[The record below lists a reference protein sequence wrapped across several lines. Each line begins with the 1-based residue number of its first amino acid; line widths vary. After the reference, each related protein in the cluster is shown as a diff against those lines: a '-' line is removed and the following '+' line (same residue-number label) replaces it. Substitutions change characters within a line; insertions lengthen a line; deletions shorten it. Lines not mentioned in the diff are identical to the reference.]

1 MIKLTVNDLKLR
13 YGSVEVLKGI
23 TLELHQGEIL
33 VLLGAS
39 GSGKTT
45 LLRSIAGFERPYSG
59 TIKIGEKFAFD
70 DRQGQDVPTENRGLG
85 LVFQSYA
92 LWPHKTVDQNIR
104 YALKL
109 RKLSSEQ
116 QQERSRAALEQLG
129 LAHLRERYPHQLS
142 GGQQQRVAV
151 ARALVYDPPVILMD
165 EPLSNLDARLR
176 DEAKAWL
183 RTIIRER
190 NLSAIMVTHDQAEA
204 LAVGDKI
211 ALLAD
216 GRLEQQGA
224 PQEIYEQPRSLVTAE
239 FFGSNNRL
247 NGVVTGTENGM
258 VKVEGAGW
266 SLWGRPMEPV
276 RVGEEA
282 AVVIRSEAI
291 SLTEQRRNKLSLPL
305 SLSMFAG
312 ERWHHLFE
320 IDGRSFTAYGPKRI
334 EPGTHQLSVEAEVV
348 WVFHKPADEAGS

>member
-1 MIKLTVNDLKLR
+1 MIKLAVDDLKLR
-13 YGSVEVLKGI
+13 YGALDVLKGI
-23 TLELHQGEIL
+23 SLELNQGEIL

-45 LLRSIAGFERPYSG
+45 LLRSIAGFERPHAG
-59 TIKIGEKFAFD
+59 TITIGGRTVFD
-70 DRQGQDVPTENRGLG
+70 GGSAIEVPTEARGLG

-92 LWPHKTVDQNIR
+92 LWPHRTVDENIR

-109 RKLSSEQ
+109 RKVPAGEQ
-116 QQERSRAALEQLG
+116 KERSRLALEQLG
-129 LAHLRERYPHQLS
+129 LGHLGERYPHQLS

-183 RTIIRER
+183 RTLIRER

-204 LAVGDKI
+204 LAVADKI

-224 PQEIYEQPRSLVTAE
+224 PQDIYEKPQSRVTAE
-239 FFGSNNRL
+239 FFGSNNKLRGTVGQVDHDAVRV
-247 NGVVTGTENGM
+247 NGE
-258 VKVEGAGW
+258 GW

-276 RVGEEA
+276 TAGEEV
-282 AVVIRSEAI
+282 AVVVRTEAVAM
-291 SLTEQRRNKLSLPL
+291 SSDRHNALRLPL
-305 SLSMFAG
+305 LQSMFAG
-312 ERWHHLFE
+312 ERWHHVFRLQ
-320 IDGRSFTAYGPKRI
+320 DQTFTAYGPNRI
-334 EPGTHQLSVEAEVV
+334 EPGDHAVSIDKDAV
-348 WVFHKPADEAGS
+348 WVFKNKPAGS